1 MLGMHGESLQPLIRH
16 LRWRF
21 ALKVYV
27 IYDSK
32 YGNTKLV
39 ANNICD
45 GLKQAGLTDVA
56 VGYVKDVGTQKIAG
70 YDALVIGAPNHM
82 GKPSWTM
89 RKFVDSVAA
98 TNLDAKWFAVFDTY
112 FQRER
117 YFQKAMK
124 KLQRQVN
131 QQLPSLE
138 VLTSGLSVRVKGV
151 NGPVV
156 EGELAKAVEFGE
168 SIGNKLKNQEK

>member
-1 MLGMHGESLQPLIRH
+1 MVV
-16 LRWRF
+16 

-39 ANNICD
+39 ATNICD

-56 VGYVKDVGTQKIAG
+56 VGYVKDVDPQKLVG

-89 RKFVDSVAA
+89 RKFVDSLAA

-124 KLQRQVN
+124 KLNHQISER
-131 QQLPSLE
+131 LPNL
-138 VLTSGLSVRVKGV
+138 VQITPGLSVRVKGV

-156 EGELAKAVEFGE
+156 DGELEKATEFGE
-168 SIGNKLKNQEK
+168 RIAIELKKKEK